1 MMSANTSQ
9 YGRLDP
15 MSHVGMSQED
25 MLQSLEALVRAES
38 PSSDLVACQRV
49 LEVAADI
56 ADRELTTPATIEEI
70 GGRPLFWWGSKNPRI
85 VILAHLDTVWPIGG
99 YQPLWSVEGDV
110 IRGPGVF
117 DMKAGFIQALY
128 ALKDLPGGSD
138 HVALIATT
146 DEETGSATSKN
157 LIKEVSAKAEAVL
170 VLEASLD
177 GKVKTGRKGT
187 AMYQV
192 VVHGRASHAGL
203 EPEKGINATTEIA
216 HIVLALLALEN
227 PEHGTTV
234 VPTTMQSGTSTNS
247 VPDYARLDIDVR
259 SFATDDLQRIDSAV
273 RALKPTVY
281 GATLEIT
288 GSINRPPLQPES
300 TKELYLVAEKVAAE
314 IGIPPLG
321 SAIVGG
327 ASDGN
332 FAAAAGAKVL
342 DGLGAV
348 GGGAHASHEWVSLKT
363 LQPRSDFLNALLKE
377 LIK

>member
-1 MMSANTSQ
+1 
-9 YGRLDP
+9 
-15 MSHVGMSQED
+15 
-25 MLQSLEALVRAES
+25 MLESLEALVRAES
-38 PSSDLVACQRV
+38 PSSDLTACRRV

-56 ADRELTTPATIEEI
+56 AVRELDAPAQVEEI
-70 GGRPLFWWGSKNPRI
+70 EGRPVFWWGSKNPRI

-99 YQPLWSVEGDV
+99 YQPIWNVEGDV
-110 IRGPGVF
+110 IKGPGVF

-128 ALKDLPGGSD
+128 ALKNLPGGSEN
-138 HVALIATT
+138 VALIATT
-146 DEETGSATSKN
+146 DEETGSATTKN
-157 LIKEVSAKAEAVL
+157 FIKEISAKAEAVL

-192 VVHGRASHAGL
+192 VVKGLASHAGL
-203 EPEKGINATTEIA
+203 EPEKGINATTEMA

-227 PEHGTTV
+227 LEHGTTV

-247 VPDYARLDIDVR
+247 VPDSARLDIDVR
-259 SFATDDLQRIDSAV
+259 SFSTDDLQRIDTAV
-273 RALKPTVY
+273 RSLKPTIS

-288 GSINRPPLQPES
+288 GSINRPPLQPSS
-300 TKELYLVAEKVAAE
+300 TQELYLIAEKVAAD

-321 SAIVGG
+321 FAIVGG

-332 FAAAAGAKVL
+332 FAAAAGARVL

>member
-9 YGRLDP
+9 YGRLGP
-15 MSHVGMSQED
+15 MAASH
-25 MLQSLEALVRAES
+25 MLESLEALVRAES
-38 PSSDLVACQRV
+38 PSSDLAACQRV

-56 ADRELTTPATIEEI
+56 AARELDAPARIEEVE
-70 GGRPLFWWGSKNPRI
+70 GRPIFWWGSKNPRI
-85 VILAHLDTVWPIGG
+85 IILAHLDTVWPIGG
-99 YQPLWSVEGDV
+99 YQPLWNVEGDV

-128 ALKDLPGGSD
+128 ALKDLPNASD

-157 LIKEVSAKAEAVL
+157 FIKEISAKAEAVL

-192 VVHGRASHAGL
+192 VVKGLASHAGL
-203 EPEKGINATTEIA
+203 EPEKGINATTEMA

-247 VPDYARLDIDVR
+247 VPDSARLDIDVR
-259 SFATDDLQRIDSAV
+259 SFSTDDLHRIDAAV
-273 RALKPTVY
+273 RALKPTIS
-281 GATLEIT
+281 GAALEIT
-288 GSINRPPLQPES
+288 GSINRPPLQPAS
-300 TKELYLVAEKVAAE
+300 TQELYLIAEKVAADT
-314 IGIPPLG
+314 GIPPLG

-332 FAAAAGAKVL
+332 FAAAAGARVL

>member
-15 MSHVGMSQED
+15 MAASH
-25 MLQSLEALVRAES
+25 MLESLEALVRAES
-38 PSSDLVACQRV
+38 PSNDLAACQRV

-56 ADRELTTPATIEEI
+56 AARELDTPARIEEVE
-70 GGRPLFWWGSKNPRI
+70 GRPVFWWGSKTPRI

-99 YQPLWSVEGDV
+99 YQPLWNIEGDV

-128 ALKDLPGGSD
+128 ALKNLPNASD
-138 HVALIATT
+138 YVALIATT

-157 LIKEVSAKAEAVL
+157 FIKEISAKAEAVL

-192 VVHGRASHAGL
+192 VVKGLASHAGL
-203 EPEKGINATTEIA
+203 EPEKGINATTEMA

-247 VPDYARLDIDVR
+247 VPDSARLDIDVR
-259 SFATDDLQRIDSAV
+259 SFSTDDLQRIDTAV
-273 RALKPTVY
+273 RALKPTIS
-281 GATLEIT
+281 GAALEIT
-288 GSINRPPLQPES
+288 GSINRPPLQPAS
-300 TKELYLVAEKVAAE
+300 TQELYLIAEKVAAD

-332 FAAAAGAKVL
+332 FAAAAGARVL